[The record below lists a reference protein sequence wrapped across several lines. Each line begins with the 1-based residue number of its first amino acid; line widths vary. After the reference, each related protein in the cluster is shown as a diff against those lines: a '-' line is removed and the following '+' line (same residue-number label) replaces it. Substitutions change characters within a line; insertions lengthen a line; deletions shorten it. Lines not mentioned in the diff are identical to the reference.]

1 MDKLKFKKELE
12 NRNFSICIDM
22 IRSELISIIK
32 DAILKKDKYF
42 SYSTS
47 KDLYEK
53 SVQVLDNKKYINAA
67 NIIYHADIMEDS
79 DEIIL
84 YDLIETYKD
93 LIS

>member
-32 DAILKKDKYF
+32 DEILKKDKYF

-53 SVQVLDNKKYINAA
+53 SVQVLDNKEYINAA
-67 NIIYHADIMEDS
+67 NIIYHSDIMEDS

-84 YDLIETYKD
+84 YDLIEAYKD